1 MAGIC
6 EEGFVIPMIVL
17 FYNDAATDEILE
29 SKRKMRLELAAIQQR
44 SHMMM
49 RLPWYAITKR
59 LSGYLTSLR
68 DRIAI
73 FIGVWRNEPPKGAID
88 LCLGSPEF
96 EFLKHLHKLTD
107 RMAVWNAFPDKDKG
121 DDELPKEF
129 VDLKGPL
136 DAPLSAYRHLCHIQK
151 EADAFIPAELQRTMF
166 AVMLMKIMRR
176 PENLPSSQEEYV
188 GRLNS
193 LLCDFGARFSDI
205 VAINEQASATELL
218 KVKPKWWKRMLPSFL
233 RRHFTTEFGDVLNFV
248 ATLDENEVIK
258 ITSDALGGTI
268 PSHRDFKARH
278 RDASSAPM
286 HAVASGNVKAAGA
299 TNSTPNLLETSRCNN
314 MPSTNLVKVV
324 IDRPSP
330 GVVDENLCLPP
341 PFDEE
346 DFTNLVEV
354 VIDRPSPGVV
364 DYNFANLYPPP
375 PFDEEDF
382 KLAQRREEK
391 AAARAA
397 LKQSSLSATVALGS
411 TQPDAKLHRRS
422 SAVDQPSDPPPP
434 FDEEDFKLAQRREKK
449 AAARAGRRLEQC

>member
-1 MAGIC
+1 
-6 EEGFVIPMIVL
+6 
-17 FYNDAATDEILE
+17 
-29 SKRKMRLELAAIQQR
+29 
-44 SHMMM
+44 
-49 RLPWYAITKR
+49 
-59 LSGYLTSLR
+59 
-68 DRIAI
+68 
-73 FIGVWRNEPPKGAID
+73 
-88 LCLGSPEF
+88 
-96 EFLKHLHKLTD
+96 
-107 RMAVWNAFPDKDKG
+107 
-121 DDELPKEF
+121 
-129 VDLKGPL
+129 
-136 DAPLSAYRHLCHIQK
+136 
-151 EADAFIPAELQRTMF
+151 
-166 AVMLMKIMRR
+166 
-176 PENLPSSQEEYV
+176 
-188 GRLNS
+188 
-193 LLCDFGARFSDI
+193 
-205 VAINEQASATELL
+205 
-218 KVKPKWWKRMLPSFL
+218 
-233 RRHFTTEFGDVLNFV
+233 
-248 ATLDENEVIK
+248 
-258 ITSDALGGTI
+258 
-268 PSHRDFKARH
+268 
-278 RDASSAPM
+278 
-286 HAVASGNVKAAGA
+286 
-299 TNSTPNLLETSRCNN
+299 